1 MNVKAYVFERIL
13 IMIALNASIFAT
25 TSISLLVVAGIAV
38 AGIFII
44 KIYYTIIT
52 VKEFVDE
59 SKQQGASELDV
70 SDVVNISAKDK
81 D

>member
-1 MNVKAYVFERIL
+1 MKAYVFERIL